1 MLCYSCL
8 TTFTPSSTR
17 KGADKGQPAYLP
29 QWVAESVRK
38 REVPR
43 EEMRAGISGFLL
55 DGE

>member
-43 EEMRAGISGFLL
+43 EEMRAGISDFLL
-55 DGE
+55 DEE